1 MGKNLKQCLVV
12 LLTLILSIT
21 ITSPIS
27 AAQSARER
35 TRKRNIAEMDIFWH
49 DNSHKYMGKSIK
61 PRFNVTTEED
71 EIVDNGDGTVT
82 ATTYFI
88 ILTENKD
95 YTVTYKDNNKIGTAS
110 LVIKGKGKYYG
121 SQKATFKIT
130 PADVKFKN
138 ITKGKKK
145 LKVQTTTVKG
155 SCKYQI
161 AYKQTKTSKWKYV
174 SSAKN
179 NITISKLSS
188 KKTYDLKTRAYKKVK
203 DKNGKVKIY
212 YGTWS
217 KTQKV
222 KVR

>member
-1 MGKNLKQCLVV
+1 MSKNLKQCLV
-12 LLTLILSIT
+12 LMLTLILSLT

-27 AAQSARER
+27 AAQSTRKGI
-35 TRKRNIAEMDIFWH
+35 RKRNIAEMDIFWLE
-49 DNSHKYMGKSIK
+49 NSHKYMGKTIK
-61 PRFNVTTEED
+61 PRFNVITEED

-82 ATTYFI
+82 ATSYFI

-110 LVIKGKGKYYG
+110 LVIKGKGNYYG
-121 SQKATFKIT
+121 SQKATFKII
-130 PADVKFKN
+130 PANVKFKS

-145 LKVQTTTVKG
+145 LKVQTTKVKG

-174 SSAKN
+174 SSSKN

-203 DKNGKVKIY
+203 TKDGKVKTY

-217 KTQKV
+217 KTKKV
-222 KVR
+222 KVG

>member
-1 MGKNLKQCLVV
+1 MSKNLKQCLV
-12 LLTLILSIT
+12 LMLTLILSLT
-21 ITSPIS
+21 ITCPIS
-27 AAQSARER
+27 AAQS
-35 TRKRNIAEMDIFWH
+35 TKDRNLNRDISEMGIFWL
-49 DNSHKYMGKSIK
+49 DNSCKYMGKSIK
-61 PRFNVTTEED
+61 PRFNVTTEKD

-88 ILTENKD
+88 ILSENKD

-110 LVIKGKGKYYG
+110 LVIKGKGEYYG
-121 SQKATFKIT
+121 SQKATFKII

-145 LKVQTTTVKG
+145 LKVRTTKVKG
-155 SCKYQI
+155 SCKYQV
-161 AYKQTKTSKWKYV
+161 AYKRTKTSKWKYV
-174 SSAKN
+174 SSSKN
-179 NITISKLSS
+179 NMTISKLSS

-203 DKNGKVKIY
+203 EKNGKIKTY

-217 KTQKV
+217 KTKKV